1 MWGRRSGSRPGGEGR
16 AWAGLVIGDTTLRA
30 AGARLVFLKPFNLDH
45 SPARAD
51 GEAASAV
58 GGRGGPTEHS
68 RPTDPQAR
76 GSLGPSW
83 NKSCPSCMFLER
95 PETGER
101 PSAPYSRIPAR
112 VCCLTCK
119 RRVKKDKTQPGW
131 KSRVGLNES
140 LWKLRAG
147 PGRAGQLG
155 APSAEQGPSQVT
167 VTVAAVPAAL
177 RVTASPRTQRTAQAL
192 PGQRHCR
199 GPGTGGDGTPSRGA
213 GAGTRCL
220 GPALGSGQTAVRGPS
235 SLRLRP
241 CGTRPVRPPRSQELE
256 PPRPSRSLCG
266 RSRRSAAAGAPGGR
280 PSLRKAP
287 GSSHPAAA
295 GAASVKDP
303 VGGPA
308 SPPTRGGSHAG
319 SLEGSVR
326 SGLPARVRL
335 PTCLSPEEP
344 GAAPGPRH

>member
-1 MWGRRSGSRPGGEGR
+1 M
-16 AWAGLVIGDTTLRA
+16 
-30 AGARLVFLKPFNLDH
+30 FLKPFNLDH

-155 APSAEQGPSQVT
+155 APSAEQGDSDSGGGAGGLTGNSLSPNPEDSPGAARAASLSGPRDGGRWDAQPRSGRWDSLSRACARLGADGGQGTLISQAAPLWHPARPPS
-167 VTVAAVPAAL
+167 
-177 RVTASPRTQRTAQAL
+177 AL
-192 PGQRHCR
+192 PGAGAAPPLTVALWSFQEV
-199 GPGTGGDGTPSRGA
+199 GSSRGA
-213 GAGTRCL
+213 WREAVITESTRF
-220 GPALGSGQTAVRGPS
+220 
-235 SLRLRP
+235 
-241 CGTRPVRPPRSQELE
+241 
-256 PPRPSRSLCG
+256 
-266 RSRRSAAAGAPGGR
+266 
-280 PSLRKAP
+280 
-287 GSSHPAAA
+287 
-295 GAASVKDP
+295 
-303 VGGPA
+303 
-308 SPPTRGGSHAG
+308 
-319 SLEGSVR
+319 
-326 SGLPARVRL
+326 
-335 PTCLSPEEP
+335 
-344 GAAPGPRH
+344 